1 MSAEEKA
8 PPARRLDWDSAWWDL
23 EVAMVERLPRDA
35 TDVAALDGWCETHG
49 VDLLM
54 ALVPEEDTST
64 RRLLETPGSPTLDS
78 RITLV
83 HRGPVLA
90 GSQPG
95 PDGITLR
102 LVRIHEASALGDL
115 AACSHRGSHFY
126 EDPRLDD
133 ERCSQLYREWIEGQC
148 RSAECLVLVA
158 EDNGVVVGYCSVVD
172 LGGER
177 ASIGLL
183 GVADH
188 ARRRGIGEALVGE
201 CLRRNERA
209 GAEEMTVVTQ
219 GANAS
224 ALRLYERLN
233 FENLLRE
240 RWIHRWRLGGG
251 ASDHG

>member
-1 MSAEEKA
+1 M
-8 PPARRLDWDSAWWDL
+8 ARRLDWDSTWWRL
-23 EVAMVERLPRDA
+23 EVAMLERLPRDA
-35 TDVAALDGWCETHG
+35 ADVEELDEWCVTHG

-64 RRLLETPGSPTLDS
+64 QRLLETPGSPALDS

-83 HRGPVLA
+83 HDGPLPTE
-90 GSQPG
+90 SQLG
-95 PDGITLR
+95 LDDITLR
-102 LVRIHEASALGDL
+102 VSRIEDATALGDL
-115 AACSHRGSHFY
+115 AATSHRGSHFY

-133 ERCSQLYREWIEGQC
+133 ERCAELYRLWIEGQC
-148 RSAECLVLVA
+148 RSAKEFVLVA
-158 EDNGVVVGYCSVVD
+158 EADGAVVGYCSVVD

-177 ASIGLL
+177 ASIGLV

-201 CLRRNERA
+201 CLRRNVLA
-209 GAEEMTVVTQ
+209 GATKMTVVTQ
-219 GANAS
+219 GTNGS

-233 FENLLRE
+233 FDSLRRE

-251 ASDHG
+251 TFVHG